1 MKRGYGRC
9 ANLGRFALVVVV
21 EGFAAC
27 TPQADAVYGEPGAPL
42 AGLDGAELAEFH
54 AGAALFDKVFT
65 PEEGLGP
72 LFNENQCSACHTEP
86 ASGGTG
92 GPQEEVVKATRY
104 EGPGV
109 CDALSREGGENIRK
123 QATPLLR
130 AHGVER
136 ETIPPSATERGE
148 FTTPP
153 LFGLGVVEAIP
164 DETILAK
171 EDPED
176 SDADG
181 ISGRAG
187 RTADGRLAR
196 FSRKAEVAT
205 LLEFIESALRFEMG
219 LTTPLKTEEETI
231 NGTPVPPETD
241 PAPDPETD
249 QRTLALLTT
258 FVRFLTPPARALPR
272 SEAHRDSVATGQRL
286 FDELG
291 CTACHTPSMQT
302 GPSEIPALDRKTVN
316 LYSDLLLH
324 DMGPALA
331 DVCGFTATP
340 AEIRTELLMGL
351 RHRSFFL
358 HDGRA
363 FDLREAILEHGGEAQ
378 RARDTFS
385 RLGWLSQEYVVMFL
399 RSL

>member
-1 MKRGYGRC
+1 MKRGHGRC
-9 ANLGRFALVVVV
+9 ANLRGVALVVIVQ
-21 EGFAAC
+21 GFAAC
-27 TPQADAVYGEPGAPL
+27 TPRPDAVYGEPGAPL
-42 AGLDGAELAEFH
+42 EGLSGTELAEFH

-92 GPQEEVVKATRY
+92 GPQEEVVKATRF
-104 EGPGV
+104 EGPGA

-136 ETIPPSATERGE
+136 ETMPPSATERGE

-164 DETILAK
+164 DESILAK

-196 FSRKAEVAT
+196 FGRKAEVAT
-205 LLEFIESALRFEMG
+205 LLEFIDSALRFEMG
-219 LTTPLKTEEETI
+219 LTTPLKTAEETI

-241 PAPDPETD
+241 PAPDPEAD

-258 FVRFLTPPARALPR
+258 FVRFLTPPAPAVPR
-272 SEAHRDSVATGQRL
+272 SAAHRDSLATGQRL
-286 FDELG
+286 FDVLG
-291 CTACHTPSMQT
+291 CTGCHTPSMRT
-302 GPSEIPALDRKTVN
+302 APSEIPALDRKTVN

-331 DVCGFTATP
+331 DVCGVSATP

-351 RHRSFFL
+351 RHRPFFL

-363 FDLREAILEHGGEAQ
+363 FDLKEAILEHGGEAQ
-378 RARDTFS
+378 GARDAFS
-385 RLGWLSQEYVVMFL
+385 RLGWLAQEYVVMFL
-399 RSL
+399 LSL

>member
-9 ANLGRFALVVVV
+9 ANLGGVALVVVV

-241 PAPDPETD
+241 PAPDPEAD

-258 FVRFLTPPARALPR
+258 FVRFLTPPARAVPR

-291 CTACHTPSMQT
+291 CTACHTPSMRT
-302 GPSEIPALDRKTVN
+302 GPSKIPALDRKTVN

-324 DMGPALA
+324 AMGPALA

-351 RHRSFFL
+351 RHRSVFL

-378 RARDTFS
+378 RARDAFS

-399 RSL
+399 QSL

>member
-1 MKRGYGRC
+1 MKVGYGLC
-9 ANLGRFALVVVV
+9 ANLRGVALVVVV
-21 EGFAAC
+21 GGFTAC
-27 TPQADAVYGEPGAPL
+27 APHADAVYGEPGAPL
-42 AGLDGAELAEFH
+42 PGLDGAELAEFL
-54 AGAALFDKVFT
+54 AGAVLFDKVFT

-72 LFNENQCSACHTEP
+72 LFNENQCSACHTDP

-92 GPQEEVVKATRY
+92 GSGEEVVKATRY
-104 EGPGV
+104 EGPGA

-123 QATPLLR
+123 QATPLMR

-148 FTTPP
+148 FTAPP
-153 LFGLGVVEAIP
+153 LFGLGLVEAIP
-164 DETILAK
+164 DKAILAR
-171 EDPED
+171 EDPDD

-181 ISGRAG
+181 ISGRPG

-205 LLEFIESALRFEMG
+205 LLEFIDSALRFEMG

-231 NGTPVPPETD
+231 NGMPVPPETD
-241 PAPDPETD
+241 PAPDPEVD
-249 QRTLALLTT
+249 ERTVALLTA
-258 FVRFLTPPARALPR
+258 FVRFLTPPARAIPR

-286 FDELG
+286 FDGLG
-291 CTACHTPSMQT
+291 CTACHTPSMRT
-302 GPSEIPALDRKTVN
+302 APSEIPALDRKTVN

-340 AEIRTELLMGL
+340 AELRTEMLMGL
-351 RHRSFFL
+351 RHRPFFL
-358 HDGRA
+358 HDGRS

-378 RARDTFS
+378 RARDAFS
-385 RLGWLSQEYVVMFL
+385 GSGWLAQEYVVMFL
-399 RSL
+399 LSL

>member
-1 MKRGYGRC
+1 
-9 ANLGRFALVVVV
+9 VVVV
-21 EGFAAC
+21 VGGFAAC
-27 TPQADAVYGEPGAPL
+27 APPADAVYGEPGAPL
-42 AGLDGAELAEFH
+42 PGLDGAELAEVH

-72 LFNENQCSACHTEP
+72 LFNENQCSACHTDP

-92 GPQEEVVKATRY
+92 GREEVVKATRY
-104 EGPGV
+104 EGPGA

-148 FTTPP
+148 FTAPP
-153 LFGLGVVEAIP
+153 LFGLGLVEAIA
-164 DETILAK
+164 DETILAR
-171 EDPED
+171 EDPDD

-205 LLEFIESALRFEMG
+205 LLEFIDSALRFEMG

-231 NGTPVPPETD
+231 NGTPMPPETD
-241 PAPDPETD
+241 PAPDPEID

-258 FVRFLTPPARALPR
+258 FVRFLTPPARAMPR
-272 SEAHRDSVATGQRL
+272 SEAHSDSVAWGQQL
-286 FDELG
+286 FDGLG
-291 CTACHTPSMQT
+291 CPACHTPSMRT
-302 GPSEIPALDRKTVN
+302 VSSEIPALDRKTVN

-340 AEIRTELLMGL
+340 AELRTEMLMGL
-351 RHRSFFL
+351 SHRSFFL

-378 RARDTFS
+378 RARDAFS
-385 RLGWLSQEYVVMFL
+385 GLGWLSQLYVVMFL
-399 RSL
+399 QSL